1 VSYPNGQWPSRVDQ
15 RVRGEVKLQRKKS
28 EMARVRMKETLGS
41 SLNLGVL
48 KMMMSMK
55 MLRRDPKMT
64 MGR

>member
-1 VSYPNGQWPSRVDQ
+1 M
-15 RVRGEVKLQRKKS
+15 RGEVKLQRKKS

-41 SLNLGVL
+41 SLNFGVL

-55 MLRRDPKMT
+55 MLRSEPKMT